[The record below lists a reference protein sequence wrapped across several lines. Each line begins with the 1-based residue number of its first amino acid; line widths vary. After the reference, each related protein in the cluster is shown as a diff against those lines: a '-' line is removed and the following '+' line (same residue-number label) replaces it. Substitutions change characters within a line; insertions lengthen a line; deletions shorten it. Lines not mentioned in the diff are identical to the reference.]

1 MKLILSYLYCLGSD
15 HKWSSKP
22 RTGLV
27 YILGIA
33 NIQAMSK
40 YSEDLNR
47 RPEGPAL
54 RNQEGGP
61 QENKSTYR
69 YQDRV

>member
-1 MKLILSYLYCLGSD
+1 
-15 HKWSSKP
+15 
-22 RTGLV
+22 
-27 YILGIA
+27 
-33 NIQAMSK
+33 MSK

-54 RNQEGGP
+54 RNQEEGP